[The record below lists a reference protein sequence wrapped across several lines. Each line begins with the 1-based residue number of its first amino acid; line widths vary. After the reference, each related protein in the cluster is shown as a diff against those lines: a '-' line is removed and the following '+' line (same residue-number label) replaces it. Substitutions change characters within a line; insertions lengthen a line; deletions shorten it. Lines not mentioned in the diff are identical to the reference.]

1 MKIIKRIFL
10 IIILLILLVAL
21 TGISILLNKGYNIY
35 KNAINEMS
43 IKDKVAEIQS
53 NESYT
58 KLEDLPEFYKNAVI
72 AVEDRR
78 FYNHGAID
86 PIGIA
91 RATWTNIKSFELREG
106 RKYNYTT
113 SCKKHIFYT
122 RKISIKKNSRNIYGI
137 WNWKK
142 LW

>member
-1 MKIIKRIFL
+1 MKVVKKVIL
-10 IIILLILLVAL
+10 TIIIAIILVAV
-21 TGISILLNKGYNIY
+21 IVSSILIY
-35 KNAINEMS
+35 KGHEMYKKALDEIS
-43 IKDKVAEIQS
+43 VKDKVEEIKSDENYVTIDQ
-53 NESYT
+53 
-58 KLEDLPEFYKNAVI
+58 LPQFYLDAVV

-78 FYNHGAID
+78 FYDHGAID

-137 WNWKK
+137 
-142 LW
+142 

>member
-1 MKIIKRIFL
+1 MKVVKKVIL
-10 IIILLILLVAL
+10 TIIIAIILVAVIV
-21 TGISILLNKGYNIY
+21 GSILIY
-35 KNAINEMS
+35 KGHEMYKKALDEIS
-43 IKDKVAEIQS
+43 VKDKVEEIKSDENYVTISQ
-53 NESYT
+53 
-58 KLEDLPEFYKNAVI
+58 LPQFYLDAVV

-78 FYNHGAID
+78 FYDHGAID

-113 SCKKHIFYT
+113 SCKKYIFYT

-137 WNWKK
+137 
-142 LW
+142 

>member
-1 MKIIKRIFL
+1 MKVVKKVIL
-10 IIILLILLVAL
+10 TIIIVIILVAVVI
-21 TGISILLNKGYNIY
+21 GSILIY
-35 KNAINEMS
+35 KGHEMYKQALAQIS
-43 IKDKVAEIQS
+43 VKDKVEEIKSDENYVTIDQ
-53 NESYT
+53 
-58 KLEDLPEFYKNAVI
+58 LPQFYLDAVV

-78 FYNHGAID
+78 FYDHGAID

-137 WNWKK
+137 
-142 LW
+142 

>member
-1 MKIIKRIFL
+1 MKVVKKVIL
-10 IIILLILLVAL
+10 TIIIAIILVAVIV
-21 TGISILLNKGYNIY
+21 GSILIY
-35 KNAINEMS
+35 KGHEMYKKALDEIS
-43 IKDKVAEIQS
+43 VKDKVEEIKSDENYVTIDQ
-53 NESYT
+53 
-58 KLEDLPEFYKNAVI
+58 LPQFYLDAVV

-78 FYNHGAID
+78 FYDHGAID

-137 WNWKK
+137 
-142 LW
+142 

>member
-1 MKIIKRIFL
+1 MKVVKKVIL
-10 IIILLILLVAL
+10 TIIIVIILVAVVI
-21 TGISILLNKGYNIY
+21 GSILLYKGHEMY
-35 KNAINEMS
+35 KQALDEIS
-43 IKDKVAEIQS
+43 VKDKVEEIKSDENYVTIDQ
-53 NESYT
+53 
-58 KLEDLPEFYKNAVI
+58 LPQFYLDAVV

-78 FYNHGAID
+78 FYDHGAID

-122 RKISIKKNSRNIYGI
+122 RKISTKKNSRNIHGI
-137 WNWKK
+137 
-142 LW
+142 

>member
-1 MKIIKRIFL
+1 MKVVKKVIL
-10 IIILLILLVAL
+10 TIIIAIILVAVIV
-21 TGISILLNKGYNIY
+21 GSILIY
-35 KNAINEMS
+35 KGHEMYKKALDEIS
-43 IKDKVAEIQS
+43 VKDKVAEIKSDENYVTIDQ
-53 NESYT
+53 
-58 KLEDLPEFYKNAVI
+58 LPQFYLDAVV

-78 FYNHGAID
+78 FYDHGAID

-137 WNWKK
+137 
-142 LW
+142 